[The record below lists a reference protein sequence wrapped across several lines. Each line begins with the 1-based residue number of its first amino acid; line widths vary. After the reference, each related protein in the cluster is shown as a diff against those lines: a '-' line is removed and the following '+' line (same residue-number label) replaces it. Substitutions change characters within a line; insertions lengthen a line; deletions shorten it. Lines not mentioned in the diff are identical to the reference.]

1 MARWSKF
8 FKGFNP
14 ARTALQAG
22 TQAVEKLSSD
32 TSLQTFIIAGDSGDS
47 EVEVDSEGGET
58 LTIAGGTNITTA
70 EVGRTVTIDASSLGD
85 VVGPASVT
93 DNSTALFDGTTGKLL
108 KEGTYYTGDVVGPG
122 SVTDNTVALFDGT
135 TGKLLKEGAEQT
147 SGNVVGPGSATD
159 TAMCVYD
166 DASGK
171 LIGVGTITDDGVTVI
186 LTGVDV
192 RAPSLPTAD
201 VGLILGQLYT
211 DGTPSS
217 GSPKHLMV
225 SGGL

>member
-1 MARWSKF
+1 MARWSRF

-32 TSLQTFIIAGDSGDS
+32 TNLQTFVIAGDSGES
-47 EVEVDSEGGET
+47 EVEVDAEGGET

-70 EVGRTVTIDASSLGD
+70 EVGRTLTIDASSLGD
-85 VVGPASVT
+85 VVGPGSVT

-122 SVTDNTVALFDGT
+122 S
-135 TGKLLKEGAEQT
+135 
-147 SGNVVGPGSATD
+147 ATD

-166 DASGK
+166 GATGK
-171 LIGVGTITDDGVTVI
+171 LIGVGTIVDDGSIVTF
-186 LTGVDV
+186 TGGDI
-192 RAPSLPTAD
+192 RAASLPD
-201 VGLILGQLYT
+201 SDPSVLGQLYT
-211 DGTPSS
+211 DGTIGPAT
-217 GSPKHLMV
+217 PKHLMV
-225 SGGL
+225 SGGP